1 MRWQPSKPTCDECGY
16 SWAIPLAQALD
27 IVTDTPAQVAT
38 ALDRAGAAATAVP
51 APDTWS
57 ASGYAWHLVDVFRIG
72 TERLWSIVDDPG
84 RALPAWDENALADAR
99 SYARLS
105 PVVAPRALR
114 DAAATWLAAA
124 RRTPE
129 DAAAR
134 HESDGTLTAGDVIRR
149 NAHEARHHLRDIA
162 RVTPP

>member
-1 MRWQPSKPTCDECGY
+1 MRWQPSKPTCDECGF
-16 SWAIPLAQALD
+16 SWTIAVTEALD
-27 IVTDTPAQVAT
+27 IVTDAPALVAT
-38 ALDRAGAAATAVP
+38 ALDRAGEAAIVSP
-51 APDTWS
+51 APGTWS
-57 ASGYAWHLVDVFRIG
+57 ACGYAWHLVDVLRIG
-72 TERLWSIVDDPG
+72 TERLWTIADDPG
-84 RALPAWDENALADAR
+84 RTLPCWDENALADAR
-99 SYARLS
+99 SYGKLS

-124 RRTPE
+124 LRMPE

-134 HESDGTLTAGDVIRR
+134 HEADGTVTAGDVIRR